1 MTDPIYIN
9 GYAVACAQGANAS
22 AVELAVFADAPSPVS
37 GLWPL
42 ITGQEV
48 PVGRLSFDLPDSLPG
63 VTRTNRLVSHLLADL
78 EPAVSAAISTHG
90 PGRVAV
96 IVGSSTTGIDEA
108 TRHLGVWRS
117 EGRLPDGFDMER
129 QLLGDTAAHAAL
141 FSGANG
147 PCWAVSTACTSGAKV
162 MAAGARLIRT
172 GLADAVICG
181 GVDTLAD
188 MTVNGFAALE
198 SVSARVCNPFSANRD
213 GISIGE
219 GGALFV
225 ISRTPSPWRLAGF
238 GESSDAHHI
247 SAPDPSGAGGEIA
260 IREALASAGVSPDDI
275 GHIHAHGTATRLND
289 QMEAGLVHRLFG
301 ADRAT
306 TSTKPLTGHTL
317 GAAGAI
323 QAAISL
329 MAMDRGQY
337 PPHLWDGE
345 ADPELPAIRLARP
358 AERAE
363 RPLDSLLSLSFAFGG
378 NNMALVLGRG

>member
-9 GYAVACAQGANAS
+9 GYAIACAQGADAG
-22 AVELAVFADAPSPVS
+22 AVEAAVFADQPAPVS

-42 ITGQEV
+42 ISGLEV
-48 PVGRLSFDLPDSLPG
+48 PVGRLGFDLPANLPG
-63 VTRTNRLVSHLLADL
+63 VTRTNRLVSHLLDELA
-78 EPAVSAAISTHG
+78 PHVAGAIEAYG
-90 PGRVAV
+90 APRVAV

-108 TRHLGVWRS
+108 TQDLAS
-117 EGRLPDGFDMER
+117 LRLHGGFRDGFDMER
-129 QLLGDTAAHAAL
+129 QLLGDTAAHTAQMT
-141 FSGANG
+141 GAKG
-147 PCWAVSTACTSGAKV
+147 PCWTVSTACTSGAKA

-198 SVSARVCNPFSANRD
+198 SVSERVCNPFSANRD

-219 GGALFV
+219 GGAMFV
-225 ISRTPSPWRLAGF
+225 ISRTPSAWRLAGF

-260 IREALASAGVSPDDI
+260 VREALAAAGVSADDI
-275 GHIHAHGTATRLND
+275 AHIHAHGTATRLND
-289 QMEAGLVHRLFG
+289 QMEAGLVSRLFG
-301 ADRAT
+301 AGRAT

-323 QAAISL
+323 QAVLSL

-345 ADPELPAIRLARP
+345 ADPELPAVRMAAP
-358 AERAE
+358 GERAE
-363 RPLDSLLSLSFAFGG
+363 RALDTLLSLSFAFGG

>member
-1 MTDPIYIN
+1 MSDPIYIN
-9 GYAVACAQGANAS
+9 GYSVACAQGADAA
-22 AVELAVFADAPSPVS
+22 AVEGAVFADRPLPVS
-37 GLWPL
+37 GSWPL
-42 ITGQEV
+42 ISGQHV
-48 PVGRLSFDLPDSLPG
+48 PVGKLAFDLADSLPG
-63 VTRTNRLVSHLLADL
+63 ETRTNRLMSHLLAGL
-78 EPAVSAAISTHG
+78 GEAAPAAIAAHG
-90 PGRVAV
+90 PARVAV

-129 QLLGDTAAHAAL
+129 QLLGDTAAHAARM
-141 FSGANG
+141 SGATG
-147 PCWAVSTACTSGAKV
+147 PCWTVSTACTSGAKAL
-162 MAAGARLIRT
+162 AAGARLIRT

-198 SVSARVCNPFSANRD
+198 SVSERVCNPFSANRD

-225 ISRTPSPWRLAGF
+225 ISRTPSRWRLAGY

-260 IREALASAGVSPDDI
+260 IREALASAGVSADDI

-289 QMEAGLVHRLFG
+289 QMEAGLVSRLFG

-345 ADPELPAIRLARP
+345 ADPELPAIRLAAP
-358 AERAE
+358 GERAE
-363 RPLDSLLSLSFAFGG
+363 RSLDAMLSLSFAFGG